1 MVPAQQNTAWNQNFL
16 RGESWMKKLVA
27 SFILVSLVLFLSSCS
42 LEQRCPEGECAPPE
56 GVEEGAEEGVE
67 EKVEEKHE

>member
-27 SFILVSLVLFLSSCS
+27 SFILVSLVLVLSSCS
-42 LEQRCPEGECAPPE
+42 MEQRCPEGECAPPE
-56 GVEEGAEEGVE
+56 GVEEGAEEGAEEGVE
-67 EKVEEKHE
+67 KKSE

>member
-42 LEQRCPEGECAPPE
+42 MEQRCPEGECAPPE

-67 EKVEEKHE
+67 KKPE

>member
-1 MVPAQQNTAWNQNFL
+1 VVPAQQNTAWNQNFL

>member
-27 SFILVSLVLFLSSCS
+27 SFILVSLVLVLSSCS
-42 LEQRCPEGECAPPE
+42 MEQRCPEGECAPPE
-56 GVEEGAEEGVE
+56 GVEEGVEEGAEEGVE
-67 EKVEEKHE
+67 KKPE

>member
-1 MVPAQQNTAWNQNFL
+1 LIKAYFKVVPAQQNTALNQNFL

-42 LEQRCPEGECAPPE
+42 MEQRCYEGECEPPE
-56 GVEEGAEEGVE
+56 GVEE
-67 EKVEEKHE
+67 KKHE